1 MDGVRACL
9 RQLGYVVANLDV
21 RVDGEVLLGALG
33 EVVDAGV
40 LDDRGEHEEEA
51 HEQEDVER
59 GGVCDFGD
67 AGSSGQTQRAR
78 RQQRRYPCHANT
90 PTVHRPTTC
99 IPPSHSCLPCLQWMS
114 GVV

>member
-59 GGVCDFGD
+59 GGVGDFGD

-78 RQQRRYPCHANT
+78 RQQRRYTCQYAHSS
-90 PTVHRPTTC
+90 PTNDLYSTVALV
-99 IPPSHSCLPCLQWMS
+99 PPMS
-114 GVV
+114 TMDVWRGIT